1 MSSWFDSLQKINDL
15 VQQPS
20 DNVKPSNGVS
30 TMEEVD
36 FLKQKLSECQHQL
49 EIKDKSISSIES
61 ELNISKQKLEKAVHH
76 LYNLTDEN
84 QRLSTLVN
92 EQSIELENFKLGS
105 ETIDLQHEGVGQSPH
120 MLQVAENKNLLVRLK
135 DLEESSISIKSEA
148 IQKLKVAEDKIMHLE
163 ESNSVLMKE
172 IEILRAEQKDSSVN
186 VDSWLQVDKE
196 SEMNES
202 EKLRNSESLVVI
214 LENKISNLENLLN
227 DRKIKAESDANLLSE
242 CHEKYTTEISQLKEE
257 LNVSNNNKVQLEN
270 THNSLKNDFELK
282 EKSNTLFQEKIV
294 NLQAEL
300 SALQEELGGVTQL
313 KQRSDNQILEL
324 TQQLQELS
332 LNIAKMDAE
341 SENLNMKNDT
351 ENIIELKNQLEIKK
365 EMIKE
370 NDEKYKLLFEA
381 LSKCKQEN
389 LELYK
394 KLELLQEECNNSNK
408 LIEVKDENSFF
419 LQNEF
424 DALNLKY
431 NNESSKMES
440 LLKENAD
447 YHKKVEELEEV
458 VKNLNCKML
467 DYSKVLGEL
476 HLSEKANASL
486 KTELSEAH
494 FNIGK
499 LADQKNSLIKSDED
513 IELIFVQLTETIT
526 SKLYDCINV
535 LIDDSKR
542 DLPENFSFSIS
553 LFDKTFML
561 DGIED
566 ILKCCE
572 EKFKE
577 FRSREVEVEGVLFES
592 RAAVEKMRN
601 DYESLISE
609 LNNRKLE
616 EEKQWLQLVDI
627 EKEEKDVLRSQNEA
641 MLEKL
646 KELKNTVGPR
656 LQAEMEHGALLGQEV
671 ESLKSLNCQ
680 LNEKLSATEKEY
692 NGILRELH
700 TLKDNHSTNVN
711 VKLEEQSF
719 LQEQLM
725 KYKRE
730 VERLRLHLVE
740 MEEHHTNE
748 SLKTDDFVHEYK
760 FQMQKFKE
768 KSEEFESLYEERGF
782 EIEKLKEKAKEL
794 SELLEIKEN
803 LLIEANEECRMNSVS
818 VENLQNVLRDLHANQ
833 QSELQLAAE
842 ALNSKLLMLENEVE
856 DWKLK
861 AITAKNE
868 IIQLEN
874 SLPNAK
880 LLQEELADKALIISK
895 LKLEVSQ
902 SQAHLS
908 DAMRRM
914 RDGSESTI
922 DKRLIANLLVT
933 FISSPRGDKT
943 RYDIL
948 KVISSVLNF
957 DDEENYKVGL
967 GKKPANYFGVQP
979 NSPIS
984 PTAITLDPVAQGGSF
999 TDLWVNYLL
1008 KAATGGEQKN
1018 DDKIASPVRRIS
1030 MDSNNTKNVV

>member
-227 DRKIKAESDANLLSE
+227 DLKIKAESDANLLSE
-242 CHEKYTTEISQLKEE
+242 CHEKYTTVLEISQLKEE

-577 FRSREVEVEGVLFES
+577 FRSREVEVDGVLFES

-922 DKRLIANLLVT
+922 DKDN
-933 FISSPRGDKT
+933 
-943 RYDIL
+943 
-948 KVISSVLNF
+948 
-957 DDEENYKVGL
+957 VGL